1 MVENEVWLSRKAAAI
16 YLTRL
21 GVPMKHEY
29 LAKLA
34 QPENAGKGPKFTKPG
49 WRTVRYAKSDL
60 DAFAAIKLV
69 KYG

>member
-1 MVENEVWLSRKAAAI
+1 MVENEVWLTRKAAAI

-21 GVPMKHEY
+21 GVPMRHEY

-34 QPENAGKGPKFTKPG
+34 SPENEGKGPKFTRPF

-60 DAFAAIKLV
+60 DAYAAKKLV